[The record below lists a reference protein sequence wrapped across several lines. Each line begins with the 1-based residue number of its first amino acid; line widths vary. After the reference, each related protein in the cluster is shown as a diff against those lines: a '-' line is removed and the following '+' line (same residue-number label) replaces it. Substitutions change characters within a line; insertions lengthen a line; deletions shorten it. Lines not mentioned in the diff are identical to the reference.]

1 MDIISS
7 DSRISSENEKDSSD
21 STSKIGIESMNQN
34 PTAKSF
40 HTIIKDNT
48 ATGNVKDVERGEELL
63 CKLEDMYR
71 TGESSF
77 KPGMYVSILLRC
89 FFTA

>member
-1 MDIISS
+1 MHSPYEG
-7 DSRISSENEKDSSD
+7 RNTLYLTLWGKQFFQL
-21 STSKIGIESMNQN
+21 IESMNQN

-40 HTIIKDNT
+40 HTIIKDNA

-63 CKLEDMYR
+63 RKLEDMYR

-77 KPGMYVSILLRC
+77 KPGMYVSSTEVFC
-89 FFTA
+89 YC